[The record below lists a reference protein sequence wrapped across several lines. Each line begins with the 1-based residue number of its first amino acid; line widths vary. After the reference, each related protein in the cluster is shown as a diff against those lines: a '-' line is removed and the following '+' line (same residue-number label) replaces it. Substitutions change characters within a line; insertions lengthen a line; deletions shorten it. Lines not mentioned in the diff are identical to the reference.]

1 MASIEKAIIVKSKT
15 RLELLTEQYNTVQ
28 QAQFAIKRK
37 RENLEVQ
44 SNFLSKNS
52 LKSVTSNR
60 AKSKKEVGSG
70 EFSDFEQAHKQFYG
84 VLETVQNIASKH
96 LKVKVIDNTFL
107 PSFIFSENDLIIVVG
122 QDGLV
127 ANTAKYTNNLPIIG
141 INPDPKR
148 FDGVL
153 LPFHLAHFEQALW
166 SVLKG
171 NYPHK
176 LVTMAEVVLDDGQR
190 LLAFNDFFV
199 GTSSHTSARY
209 LITHQDK
216 TETHSSSGIIISTGA
231 GATGWM
237 SSLFNMANGIHQ
249 AFGSSQ
255 ICERPQVPWDT
266 EQLIFIVRE
275 PFISKTSK
283 AGICGGIITP
293 SQELVIESL
302 MEKTGIIFSDGVESD
317 KLRFNSGSIAKIGIA
332 KEKARLVL
340 P

>member
-1 MASIEKAIIVKSKT
+1 MATIEKAIIVKSKT

-28 QAQFAIKRK
+28 QAKFSIERK

-44 SNFLSKNS
+44 SNFLSKES

-60 AKSKKEVGSG
+60 AKKKEQIGSG
-70 EFSDFEQAHKQFYG
+70 EFSDFDKAHKQQYN
-84 VLETVQNIASKH
+84 VLEMVQNITAKH
-96 LKVKVIDNTFL
+96 LKVKVIDNTIL

-141 INPDPKR
+141 VNPDASR

-153 LPFHLAHFEQALW
+153 LPFNAQTFEQALW
-166 SVLKG
+166 NVLKG
-171 NYPHK
+171 NYNHK
-176 LVTMAEVVLDDGQR
+176 LVTMAEVLLDDGQR
-190 LLAFNDFFV
+190 LLAFNDFFI
-199 GTSSHTSARY
+199 GPISHSSARY
-209 LITHQDK
+209 LITYQDI

-249 AFGSSQ
+249 AFGGGQ
-255 ICERPQVPWDT
+255 ICERPKVPLDT

-275 PFISKTSK
+275 PFISKTSQ
-283 AGICGGIITP
+283 AQVSAGIITP
-293 SQELVIESL
+293 QKELVVESL
-302 MEKTGIIFSDGVESD
+302 MEKTGIIFSDGIEAD

-332 KEKARLVL
+332 KEKAKLVL

>member
-1 MASIEKAIIVKSKT
+1 MATIEKAIIVKSKT

-28 QAQFAIKRK
+28 QAQFAIERK

-44 SNFLSKNS
+44 SNFLSKES
-52 LKSVTSNR
+52 LKSVTGNR
-60 AKSKKEVGSG
+60 KKKMKDVGSG
-70 EFSDFEQAHKQFYG
+70 EFSDFDKAHKQQYT
-84 VLETVQNIASKH
+84 VLEMVQNITAKH

-141 INPDPKR
+141 VNPDASR
-148 FDGVL
+148 FDGIL
-153 LPFHLAHFEQALW
+153 LPFNAQTFEQALW
-166 SVLKG
+166 NVLKG
-171 NYPHK
+171 NYNHK
-176 LVTMAEVVLDDGQR
+176 LVTMAEVLLDDGQR
-190 LLAFNDFFV
+190 LLAFNDLFI
-199 GTSSHTSARY
+199 GPNSHTSARY
-209 LITHQDK
+209 LITHQDI

-249 AFGSSQ
+249 AFGGKQ
-255 ICERPQVPWDT
+255 ICERPKVPWDT

-275 PFISKTSK
+275 PFISKTSQ
-283 AGICGGIITP
+283 AQISAGIITP
-293 SQELVIESL
+293 QNELVVESL
-302 MEKTGIIFSDGVESD
+302 MEKTGIIFSDGIEAD

-332 KEKARLVL
+332 KEKAKLVL